1 MFIYLLLI
9 FIPIIEFLL
18 WWLVGLMEE
27 FSKWLSKSRNNLPG
41 HLLRFMTH
49 LILFFRTLGL
59 QTKVNKNEPFT
70 FLCKVDALYLS
81 SRKHY
86 FFVVFRNGI
95 KGAEVLYSAIRSVSD
110 NSLWVTCLGSY
121 PWLQNADCH
130 LVFGERS
137 LNTHQDL
144 TLN

>member
-70 FLCKVDALYLS
+70 FLCKADALYLS

-95 KGAEVLYSAIRSVSD
+95 KGAEVFCIVPYGQSVITHCGWHVWVLIRGCRM
-110 NSLWVTCLGSY
+110 LIVT
-121 PWLQNADCH
+121 WF
-130 LVFGERS
+130 LVNVAWILIR
-137 LNTHQDL
+137 T
-144 TLN
+144 